1 MSNTI
6 AGLTLYGVED
16 IGEDYGRFLLH
27 GSQGSGKTYLA
38 STIAALG
45 KTLLV
50 DMRGER
56 GTRSFVGTP
65 WAKNITIVRPKSIKQ
80 LDEIFYALD
89 KGEGGF
95 KAVILDSLTG
105 VQKATMRF
113 LLGHSE
119 TAVRE
124 IGQGTAPADQR
135 TWGQALDIMS
145 DIPTFWYSL
154 ADAER
159 PNPMHVILTAQ
170 TKVTQDEV
178 NNTITRTVDVQKGA
192 QSITLAAPDYVMFCE
207 AEADFDQSDED
218 GNPKERHVARFGNDI
233 DYRIKARVPA
243 HLHGRIP
250 PVLGRKAPLSLVS
263 LGTTLGIGGMPAA
276 KAASK

>member
-6 AGLTLYGVED
+6 AGLTLYGTD
-16 IGEDYGRFLLH
+16 QIGDDYGRFLLH
-27 GSQGSGKTYLA
+27 GSQGSGKSFLG
-38 STIAALG
+38 STIAQVG
-45 KTLLV
+45 KTLFV

-56 GTRSFVGTP
+56 GPRSFLGTP
-65 WAKNITIVRPKSIKQ
+65 WAKNITVVRPKSIKQ
-80 LDEIFYALD
+80 LDELFYALD
-89 KGEGGF
+89 RGEGGF
-95 KAVILDSLTG
+95 KAVVLDSLTG
-105 VQKATMRF
+105 VQKMTMRF

-124 IGQGTAPADQR
+124 IGQGVAPADQR

-159 PNPMHVILTAQ
+159 ANPMHVILTAQ
-170 TKVTQDEV
+170 TKITEDEI
-178 NNTITRTVDVQKGA
+178 NNTTTRTVDVQRGA
-192 QSITLAAPDYVMFCE
+192 QSITLASPDYVMFCE
-207 AEADFDQSDED
+207 AEKDYDNTDEE
-218 GNPKERHVARFGNDI
+218 GNPAERHVARFGNDVE
-233 DYRIKARVPA
+233 YRIKARVPA

>member
-1 MSNTI
+1 MTNTI
-6 AGLTLYGVED
+6 AGLALYGAED

-45 KTLLV
+45 RTLLV

-65 WAKNITIVRPKSIKQ
+65 WAKNITVVRPKSIKQ

-89 KGEGGF
+89 KGEGDF

-159 PNPMHVILTAQ
+159 ANPMHVILTAQ

-178 NNTITRTVDVQKGA
+178 NNQITRTVDVQRGA

-207 AEADFDQSDED
+207 AEQDFDDTDDE
-218 GNPKERHVARFGNDI
+218 GNPKERHVVRFGNDI

-263 LGTTLGIGGMPAA
+263 LGRTLGIGGMPAV
-276 KAASK
+276 KAAGK

>member
-6 AGLTLYGVED
+6 AGLSLYGAED
-16 IGEDYGRFLLH
+16 IGDDYGRFLLH

-45 KTLLV
+45 KTLVV
-50 DMRGER
+50 DLRGER
-56 GTRSFVGTP
+56 GSRSWLGTP
-65 WAKNITIVRPKSIKQ
+65 WAKNIQVIRPKSIQ
-80 LDEIFYALD
+80 QMDDIFYALD

-105 VQKATMRF
+105 VQKMTMRF

-124 IGQGTAPADQR
+124 IAQGVAPADQR
-135 TWGQALDIMS
+135 IWGQALDIMS

-170 TKVTQDEV
+170 TKVTEDEV
-178 NNTITRTVDVQKGA
+178 NNQTTRTVDVQRGA
-192 QSITLAAPDYVMFCE
+192 QSITLASPDYVMFCE
-207 AEADFDQSDED
+207 TEQDFDNSDDE
-218 GNPKERHVARFGNDI
+218 GNPVERHVARFGNNVE
-233 DYRIKARVPA
+233 YRIKARVPA

-250 PVLGRKAPLSLVS
+250 AVLGRKAPLSLVS

-276 KAASK
+276 PVAAK

>member
-6 AGLTLYGVED
+6 AGLTLYGTED
-16 IGEDYGRFLLH
+16 IGNDYGRFLLH

-56 GTRSFVGTP
+56 GTRSFAGTP
-65 WAKNITIVRPKSIKQ
+65 WAKNIQVIRPKSIQQ
-80 LDEIFYALD
+80 LDDIFYALD
-89 KGEGGF
+89 RGEGDF
-95 KAVILDSLTG
+95 KSVILDSLTG
-105 VQKATMRF
+105 VQKMTMRF

-124 IGQGTAPADQR
+124 IAQGVAPADQR
-135 TWGQALDIMS
+135 IWGQALDIMS

-159 PNPMHVILTAQ
+159 PKPMHVILTAQ
-170 TKVTQDEV
+170 TKVLEDEV
-178 NNTITRTVDVQKGA
+178 NNITTRTVDVQRGA

-207 AEADFDQSDED
+207 TEKDFDTLDADS
-218 GNPKERHVARFGNDI
+218 NPAERHVARFGNDVE
-233 DYRIKARVPA
+233 YRIKARVPA

-250 PVLGRKAPLSLVS
+250 AVLGRKAPLSLGS
-263 LGTTLGIGGMPAA
+263 LGTTLGIGGMPVA

>member
-6 AGLTLYGVED
+6 AGLTLYGTED
-16 IGEDYGRFLLH
+16 IGDDYGRYLLH
-27 GSQGSGKTYLA
+27 GSQGSGKTFLA

-56 GTRSFVGTP
+56 GTRSFIGTP
-65 WAKNITIVRPKSIKQ
+65 WAKNITIIRPKSIQQ
-80 LDEIFYALD
+80 LDDIFYALD
-89 KGEGGF
+89 RGEGDF

-105 VQKATMRF
+105 VQKMTMRF

-124 IGQGTAPADQR
+124 IAQGVAAADQR

-159 PNPMHVILTAQ
+159 TNPMHVILTAQ
-170 TKVTQDEV
+170 TKVTQDDI
-178 NNTITRTVDVQKGA
+178 NNVTTRTVDVQRGA
-192 QSITLAAPDYVMFCE
+192 QSITLAAPDYVLYCE
-207 AEADFDQSDED
+207 SENDYDSTDDE
-218 GNPKERHVARFGNDI
+218 GNPKERHVARFGNDVE
-233 DYRIKARVPA
+233 YRIKARVPA

-263 LGTTLGIGGMPAA
+263 LSSTLGIGGIPAT
-276 KAASK
+276 KK

>member
-6 AGLTLYGVED
+6 AGLTLYGTED
-16 IGEDYGRFLLH
+16 IGNDYGRFLLH
-27 GSQGSGKTYLA
+27 GSQGSGKSFLG

-45 KTLLV
+45 RTLFV

-56 GTRSFVGTP
+56 GPRSFIGTP
-65 WAKNITIVRPKSIKQ
+65 WAKNIQVIRPKSIQQ
-80 LDEIFYALD
+80 LDELFYALD
-89 KGEGGF
+89 RGEGDF
-95 KAVILDSLTG
+95 KAVVLDSLTG
-105 VQKATMRF
+105 VQKMTMRF

-124 IGQGTAPADQR
+124 IGQGVAPADQR

-159 PNPMHVILTAQ
+159 PHPMHVVLTAQ
-170 TKVTQDEV
+170 TKVTEDEV
-178 NNTITRTVDVQKGA
+178 NNQTTRTIDVQRGA
-192 QSITLAAPDYVMFCE
+192 QSITLASPDYVLFCE
-207 AEADFDQSDED
+207 AEKDFDNTDDE
-218 GNPKERHVARFGNDI
+218 GNPAERHVARFGNDI
-233 DYRIKARVPA
+233 EYRIKARVPA

-250 PVLGRKAPLSLVS
+250 AVLGRKAPLSLVS